1 MLSNGV
7 SKGECV
13 ITKLDRVLVIGLGLI
28 GGSFASGIKSRS
40 LANCVMGYDLNEQES
55 RLGVELNVIDEYTT
69 DLLEAASEADL
80 IMLAVPVKATE
91 SLLAQ
96 ILTVIKPTAIISDV
110 GSTKMNIIEAA
121 GRVFGT
127 LPHNFVPGHPI
138 AGAEKSG
145 VKAANQD
152 LFERH
157 KVILTPLKTTEKES
171 VKLVASLWQALG
183 AEVLEMT
190 PERHDEVLAATSHL
204 PHILAFSLVD
214 TLAHEEQ
221 NKDIFRYAAGGFR
234 DFTRIAASDP
244 VMWHDI
250 CDTNRDA
257 ILDQIDQFTD
267 GLSRLRTAI
276 DQGDGQTLL
285 GIFTR
290 ARVAREYFS
299 TLLTGTAY
307 ELKPVVQKEA
317 NVLPEKEA
325 DLCPPKS

>member
-1 MLSNGV
+1 MI
-7 SKGECV
+7 K
-13 ITKLDRVLVIGLGLI
+13 KLDKVLVIGLGLI
-28 GGSFASGIKSRS
+28 GGSFASGIKKRA
-40 LANCVMGYDLNEQES
+40 LANQVIGYDLNEQECQ
-55 RLGVELNVIDEYTT
+55 LGIELSVIDSYTQNLQQT
-69 DLLEAASEADL
+69 ASEADL

-91 SLLAQ
+91 TLLAQ
-96 ILTVIKPTAIISDV
+96 LVPMMKKGAIITDV
-110 GSTKMNIIEAA
+110 GSTKMNIINAA
-121 GRVFGT
+121 KGVFEDKR
-127 LPHNFVPGHPI
+127 HNFVPGHPI

-145 VKAANQD
+145 VSAAKQD

-157 KVILTPLKTTEKES
+157 KVILTPLQNTESEA
-171 VKLVASLWQALG
+171 VKVVAALWEALG
-183 AEVLEMT
+183 ADVLEMT

-214 TLAHEEQ
+214 TLAHEAQ

-250 CDTNRDA
+250 CHANRAA
-257 ILDQIDQFTD
+257 ILDQLDQFTD
-267 GLSRLRTAI
+267 GLTRLRAAI
-276 DQGDGQTLL
+276 EEGDSQTLL

-307 ELKPVVQKEA
+307 ELKPVTSKDEKSLQ
-317 NVLPEKEA
+317 EKEA
-325 DLCPPKS
+325 DPCPPQS

>member
-1 MLSNGV
+1 
-7 SKGECV
+7 V
-13 ITKLDRVLVIGLGLI
+13 IQKLDRVLVVGLGLI

-40 LANCVMGYDLNEQES
+40 LANTVVGYDINEQECQ
-55 RLGVELNVIDEYTT
+55 LGVELNVIDEYNT
-69 DLLEAASEADL
+69 DLRSAAAEADL

-91 SLLAQ
+91 SLLAE
-96 ILTVIKPTAIISDV
+96 IFKVIKPTAIISDV
-110 GSTKMNIIEAA
+110 GSTKMSIIEAA
-121 GRVFGT
+121 NRVFGA

-145 VKAANQD
+145 VTAANHD

-157 KVILTPLKTTEKES
+157 KVILTPLQTTPVEA
-171 VKLVASLWQALG
+171 VKIVASLWEALG

-250 CDTNRDA
+250 CHANRDA

-267 GLSRLRTAI
+267 GLTRLRAAI
-276 DQGDGQTLL
+276 DQGDSQTLL

-317 NVLPEKEA
+317 KILQKKEA
-325 DLCPPKS
+325 G

>member
-1 MLSNGV
+1 M
-7 SKGECV
+7 
-13 ITKLDRVLVIGLGLI
+13 IQKLDRVLVVGLGLI

-40 LANCVMGYDLNEQES
+40 LANTVVGYDINEQECQ
-55 RLGVELNVIDEYTT
+55 LGVELNVIDEYNT
-69 DLLEAASEADL
+69 DLRSAAAEADL

-91 SLLAQ
+91 SLLAE
-96 ILTVIKPTAIISDV
+96 IFKVIKPTAIISDV
-110 GSTKMNIIEAA
+110 GSTKMSIIEAA
-121 GRVFGT
+121 NRVFGA

-145 VKAANQD
+145 VTAANHD

-157 KVILTPLKTTEKES
+157 KVILTPLQTTPVDA
-171 VKLVASLWQALG
+171 VKIVASLWEALG
-183 AEVLEMT
+183 ADVLEMS

-250 CDTNRDA
+250 CHANRDA

-267 GLSRLRTAI
+267 GLTRLRAAI
-276 DQGDGQTLL
+276 DQGDSQTLL

-317 NVLPEKEA
+317 KILQKKEA
-325 DLCPPKS
+325 G

>member
-1 MLSNGV
+1 MI
-7 SKGECV
+7 E
-13 ITKLDRVLVIGLGLI
+13 KLDRVLVIGLGLI
-28 GGSFASGIKSRS
+28 GGSFASGIKRQK
-40 LANCVMGYDLNEQES
+40 LANHVVGFDLNIQECK
-55 RLGVELNVIDEYTT
+55 LGIELGVIDEYSN
-69 DLLEAASEADL
+69 DLLQAASEADL

-91 SLLAQ
+91 A
-96 ILTVIKPTAIISDV
+96 ILSDLVSVIKPTAIITDV

-121 GRVFGT
+121 RHVFGEI
-127 LPHNFVPGHPI
+127 PHHFVPGHPI

-145 VKAANQD
+145 VTAAKSD

-157 KVILTPLKTTEKES
+157 KVILTPLTNTSELAVKTVAFLWES
-171 VKLVASLWQALG
+171 LG
-183 AEVLEMT
+183 ADVLEMT

-214 TLAHEEQ
+214 TLAHEAQ
-221 NKDIFRYAAGGFR
+221 NKEIFRYAAGGFR

-250 CDTNRDA
+250 CHANKEA
-257 ILDQIDQFTD
+257 ILDQLDQFTE
-267 GLSRLRTAI
+267 GLTKLRQAI
-276 DQGDGQTLL
+276 DQGDSQTLL

-307 ELKPVVQKEA
+307 ELTPVNQKEA
-317 NVLPEKEA
+317 KPLQKKEA
-325 DLCPPKS
+325 D

>member
-1 MLSNGV
+1 MTG
-7 SKGECV
+7 
-13 ITKLDRVLVIGLGLI
+13 KLDSVLVVGLGLI
-28 GGSFASGIKSRS
+28 GGSFASGMKKRG
-40 LANCVMGYDLNEQES
+40 LAGRVIGFDVNVQECH
-55 RLGVELNVIDEYTT
+55 LGLELGVIDEQAE
-69 DLLEAASEADL
+69 DLLEAAAKVDL

-91 SLLAQ
+91 TLFNTLLPVLRPDTL
-96 ILTVIKPTAIISDV
+96 LTDV
-110 GSTKMNIIEAA
+110 GSTKMNIIESAQ
-121 GRVFGT
+121 RVFKY
-127 LPHNFVPGHPI
+127 LPPNFVPGHPI

-145 VKAANQD
+145 VVAADAD

-157 KVILTPLKTTEKES
+157 KVILTPSEDTNPDA
-171 VKLVASLWQALG
+171 VKQVASLWQSLG

-250 CDTNRDA
+250 CHANRDA
-257 ILDQIDQFTD
+257 LLDQIDQFTD
-267 GLSRLRTAI
+267 GLARLRAAI
-276 DQGDGQTLL
+276 DQSDGQTLL
-285 GIFTR
+285 DIFTR

-299 TLLTGTAY
+299 TLLSGTAY
-307 ELKPVVQKEA
+307 ELKPMASKDANRTDIKETD
-317 NVLPEKEA
+317 P
-325 DLCPPKS
+325 CPPQS

>member
-1 MLSNGV
+1 M
-7 SKGECV
+7 
-13 ITKLDRVLVIGLGLI
+13 IQKLDRVLIVGLGLI

-40 LANCVMGYDLNEQES
+40 LANKVVGYDINEKECQ
-55 RLGVELNVIDEYTT
+55 LGVELNVIDEYNT
-69 DLLEAASEADL
+69 DLPSAAAEADL

-91 SLLAQ
+91 SLLAE
-96 ILTVIKPTAIISDV
+96 IFKVKKPTAIISDV
-110 GSTKMNIIEAA
+110 GSTKMSIIEAA
-121 GRVFGT
+121 NRVFGA

-145 VKAANQD
+145 VTAANHD

-157 KVILTPLKTTEKES
+157 KVILTPLQTTPVEA
-171 VKLVASLWQALG
+171 VKVVASLWEALG
-183 AEVLEMT
+183 ADVLEMT

-250 CDTNRDA
+250 CHANRDA

-267 GLSRLRTAI
+267 GLTRLRKAI
-276 DQGDGQTLL
+276 DQGDSQTLL

-290 ARVAREYFS
+290 AKVAREYFS

-317 NVLPEKEA
+317 QLLQKKEA
-325 DLCPPKS
+325 G

>member
-1 MLSNGV
+1 MIQ
-7 SKGECV
+7 E
-13 ITKLDRVLVIGLGLI
+13 LDRVLVVGLGLI
-28 GGSFASGIKSRS
+28 GGSFASGVKSRS
-40 LANCVMGYDLNEQES
+40 LAKTVVGYDINEQEC
-55 RLGVELNVIDEYTT
+55 RLGVELNVIDEYGT
-69 DLLEAASEADL
+69 DLLSEAAKADF

-91 SLLAQ
+91 ALLAQ
-96 ILTVIKPTAIISDV
+96 IFNVIKPTAIVSDV
-110 GSTKMNIIEAA
+110 GSTKMNIIAAA
-121 GRVFGT
+121 GRVFGD
-127 LPHNFVPGHPI
+127 LPHHFVPGHPI

-145 VKAANQD
+145 VTAANKD
-152 LFERH
+152 LFDRH
-157 KVILTPLKTTEKES
+157 KVILTPLKTTDAES
-171 VKLVASLWQALG
+171 VKVVAYLWEALG

-250 CDTNRDA
+250 CHANRDA
-257 ILDQIDQFTD
+257 ILDQIDQFTQ
-267 GLSRLRTAI
+267 GLTQLRAAI
-276 DQGDGQTLL
+276 DQGDSQTLL

-290 ARVAREYFS
+290 ARVAREFFS

-307 ELKPVVQKEA
+307 ELKPVVQKED
-317 NVLPEKEA
+317 NLLQKKEA
-325 DLCPPKS
+325 GSCRPQS

>member
-1 MLSNGV
+1 M
-7 SKGECV
+7 
-13 ITKLDRVLVIGLGLI
+13 IQKLDRVLVIGLGLI

-40 LANCVMGYDLNEQES
+40 LANTVIGYDLNEQES
-55 RLGVELNVIDEYTT
+55 QLGVELNVIDEYTT
-69 DLLEAASEADL
+69 DLLKAASEADL

-91 SLLAQ
+91 ALLAQ
-96 ILTVIKPTAIISDV
+96 IFTVIKPTAIISDV

-121 GRVFGT
+121 SRIFGT

-145 VKAANQD
+145 VTAANQD

-157 KVILTPLKTTEKES
+157 KVILTPLETTPIES
-171 VKLVASLWQALG
+171 VNVVAALWQALG

-250 CDTNRDA
+250 CHANRDA

-276 DQGDGQTLL
+276 EQGDGQTLL

-317 NVLPEKEA
+317 NLLQKKEA
-325 DLCPPKS
+325 GSCPPQS